1 MRNLERP
8 RIVIAGTNSGVG
20 KTTIVTGLL
29 AYFHSIGFAVQPFKV
44 GPDYIDPGFHG
55 LAAGRNSYNL
65 DTWMSPED
73 HLLSNFAYLSEGAD
87 ISIVEGVMGLYD
99 GGANGISSTADIA
112 KRLKAP
118 VILVLDCKSVGYS
131 IAATALGFR
140 KYDPDVNIA
149 GVILNRLGSD
159 RHEAMVREVMDKIHM
174 PVLGAFHRDEGLK
187 TPERHLGLTPVT
199 EIETSNL
206 IHHMGEDAG
215 KWVDT
220 DKLIQIARSA
230 PSISVADEKK
240 ENIKKYVKIGV
251 AKDAAFSFYYP
262 ASLHALE
269 ILGAELIDFSPVKDS
284 AIPDVDG
291 LVFGGGFPEM
301 FLNELE
307 GNDSMKN
314 SIRKAAADGMP
325 VYAECGGLMYLCDKI
340 QGFDGHQYEM
350 AGLVPG
356 ICEMQKTL
364 QRVGY
369 VTGRALRDSIIAD
382 QGDILKGHEF
392 HFSLLRCHED
402 FPWAYD
408 LQGTRQSL
416 PHQEGFAEK
425 NVLASYLH
433 LSFEGNPKAAEKF
446 LKSCETYKNGKA
458 GGR

>member
-73 HLLSNFAYLSEGAD
+73 HLLSNFAYLSEGVD

-174 PVLGAFHRDEGLK
+174 PVLVLFTGMRGLRLLNVILALHR
-187 TPERHLGLTPVT
+187 
-199 EIETSNL
+199 
-206 IHHMGEDAG
+206 
-215 KWVDT
+215 
-220 DKLIQIARSA
+220 
-230 PSISVADEKK
+230 
-240 ENIKKYVKIGV
+240 
-251 AKDAAFSFYYP
+251 
-262 ASLHALE
+262 
-269 ILGAELIDFSPVKDS
+269 
-284 AIPDVDG
+284 
-291 LVFGGGFPEM
+291 
-301 FLNELE
+301 
-307 GNDSMKN
+307 
-314 SIRKAAADGMP
+314 
-325 VYAECGGLMYLCDKI
+325 
-340 QGFDGHQYEM
+340 
-350 AGLVPG
+350 
-356 ICEMQKTL
+356 
-364 QRVGY
+364 
-369 VTGRALRDSIIAD
+369 
-382 QGDILKGHEF
+382 
-392 HFSLLRCHED
+392 
-402 FPWAYD
+402 
-408 LQGTRQSL
+408 
-416 PHQEGFAEK
+416 
-425 NVLASYLH
+425 
-433 LSFEGNPKAAEKF
+433 
-446 LKSCETYKNGKA
+446 
-458 GGR
+458 